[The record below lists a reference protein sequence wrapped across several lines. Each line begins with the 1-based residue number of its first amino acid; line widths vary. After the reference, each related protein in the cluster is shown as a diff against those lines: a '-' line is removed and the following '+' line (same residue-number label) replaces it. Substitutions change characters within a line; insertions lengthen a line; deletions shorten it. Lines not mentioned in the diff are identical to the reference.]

1 MRSGSWR
8 RSQMWAPA
16 EMPELSREP
25 TETTKLGT
33 QREEGKA
40 KAGQERRRARE
51 GKDELIM
58 KVETIAQV
66 S

>member
-1 MRSGSWR
+1 
-8 RSQMWAPA
+8 MWAPA

-33 QREEGKA
+33 QRKEGKA

-58 KVETIAQV
+58 KGLQCDCP